1 MSKRPY
7 KSNYKTDEDT
17 NLNQAIG
24 KKIKEA
30 RSNRVI
36 YITVPEVPFITSGH
50 TIKKQKPCTQTEL
63 SKAIGVTFQQIQ
75 KYEKGTNGL
84 SIIRLLQI
92 SNFFK
97 EPLEYFTSG
106 ATELLGQHNPPSN
119 NFKSIAPSNDSDEV
133 NLKSDYN

>member
-50 TIKKQKPCTQTEL
+50 TIKKQKTCTQTEL

-75 KYEKGTNGL
+75 KYEKGYNGL
-84 SIIRLLQI
+84 STIKLLKI
-92 SNFFK
+92 SKFFGK
-97 EPLEYFTSG
+97 PIEYFTDE
-106 ATELLGQHNPPSN
+106 ANELLGQDNLPDN
-119 NFKSIAPSNDSDEV
+119 NSGKTLAPTMVTGLN
-133 NLKSDYN
+133 